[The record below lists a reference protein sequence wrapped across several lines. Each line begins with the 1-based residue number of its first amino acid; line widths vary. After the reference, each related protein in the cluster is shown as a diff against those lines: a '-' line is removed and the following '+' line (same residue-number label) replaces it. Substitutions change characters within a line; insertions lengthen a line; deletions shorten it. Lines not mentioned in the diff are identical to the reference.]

1 MPEFANTLLG
11 DYGKGIPEKE
21 KYTCGLGMSSKIISI
36 TLEYSIFSNWLE
48 GKVEMTTTMT
58 ENSHYLLFDWRVAR
72 LFHVSNTYLSKEP

>member
-1 MPEFANTLLG
+1 
-11 DYGKGIPEKE
+11 
-21 KYTCGLGMSSKIISI
+21 MSSKIIPI
-36 TLEYSIFSNWLE
+36 TLEYSVFSNWFE